1 MDFQDD
7 GFEGSVNEEIIF
19 KEVFFGNGSSRSNMR
34 CPRKTFSYEH
44 GPCKINDA
52 SLCSSSELSTV
63 SSYSYSRNIKLD
75 ECYNPTEN
83 IKTSSAPDSLPCK
96 WTSVEGDNVN
106 ASAKRIKL
114 STDEASDSVPN
125 LVKVKESSDSVRD
138 PVSTNCCPV
147 EDCDSESFTFHIV
160 ESSRQG
166 IISSCY
172 LLKHFVE
179 RDSNLGDP
187 DAKRT
192 SLNLEGNDEPNMVNK
207 VSASPVS
214 QESSMTRLL
223 VASPDTL
230 NEKFGSPLHL
240 EVGQMKF
247 PCPEL
252 DASLKTDLS
261 RDPRPLLHY
270 HVVHLF
276 IAAGWSIE
284 RVKRPCRRYMETV
297 YRSPQG
303 RAFREF
309 SKAWRACGEL
319 LFADRCSFVKEVDS
333 KEWTGIHQFLF
344 DLSDTLLKVG
354 KEMNQLGATT
364 SLAQCWVILDP
375 YVVVV
380 FIGRKIGTLRRGD
393 SVRATC
399 SIGVNGNNK
408 TEAFVTLTNEDNSI
422 CNLSADKNAS
432 PLHDNSPSAKSA
444 LTEAALKDLDG
455 GNCAFDEQTC
465 DTSFSHYYGHTEDGT
480 MKFLT
485 RVSNYD
491 PNFGNGLN
499 CMGSH
504 CNEPGNKIDTEDLTS
519 LPAYFSGSSCK
530 PRCLADGP
538 VPSGNSD
545 NVVRISGLTSPDEDS
560 TLYCSDE
567 QTSENHVEKPNEMV
581 KNVQTCSLVEE
592 EKVEV
597 PLDDKGD
604 NNLEESPNDCP
615 NYTSDDLSHSCAS
628 GVVQKSSQ
636 NEEGGLHFSASML
649 KTENKVP
656 PIHSILK
663 KKGRR
668 KCKKISE
675 IKPSLPPQI
684 DIVSVTPVKKTELWD
699 IDGNCSQ
706 LDMIEDQKSHIA
718 DTKIVDSH
726 EKSLSL
732 SPISCHSERKGSKF
746 KKNFDSL
753 KGSKTRKKKLNEC
766 QIEDDDLLVSA
777 IIRNKDVSS
786 SAAGF
791 SHIRKYLKS
800 RAKMNRKR
808 QKSSCKLLLRSLGNG
823 EKNYKDGKWYAVGA
837 RTVLSWLLDA
847 GVISSNDIIQY
858 QSPKDGSVVK
868 YGRITG
874 DGIICNCCNVLLSI
888 SEFKSH
894 AGFKFNRPCLNLFL
908 NSGRPFMLC
917 QLQAWSTEYKT
928 RRSRTRTVQVDED
941 DRNDDSCGICGDGG
955 ELICCDNC
963 PSTFHHSCLSIQE
976 LPEGNWYCLNC
987 TCRICGG
994 LVNYE
999 ETSSSSNALKC
1010 SQCEQKYHG
1019 QCLKQKDID
1028 SGVESHIWF
1037 CSWSCQKIYTAL
1049 QTRLGLIN
1057 QIANGLSWMLLRCI
1071 HNDQKILSTPRLAMM
1086 AECNSRL
1093 VVALTIM
1100 EECFLSMVDPRTGID
1115 MIPHLVYSWKSSFPR
1130 LDFHGFYTV
1139 ILEKDDVLL
1148 CVASIRV
1155 HGSELAEMPLIATCS
1170 KYRRQG
1176 MCRRLLNAIE
1186 EMLLSFKVKKLVIA
1200 AIPSLVETWT
1210 EGFGFVPVENDE
1222 KQSLHRFNLMVFPGT
1237 VLLKKALYVSG
1248 GQNTETREGVQLDT
1262 DTKRQCDSNDACP
1275 RMEMKCLN
1283 YLELQEHNGEKMMDD
1298 HKGISAPIDSS
1309 TLQLVESNGMNTSSA
1324 QKPVESVLQ
1333 SDGNCCTDIVGGK
1346 TETRTH
1352 EAKEPLKV
1360 EVGIECDIQVSEGK
1374 SWDEGVHA
1382 AAMTRFVEPVVLT

>member
-7 GFEGSVNEEIIF
+7 GFEGSANEEIIF
-19 KEVFFGNGSSRSNMR
+19 REIFFGNGSSHSNKW
-34 CPRKTFSYEH
+34 CPHKAFSYEH
-44 GPCKINDA
+44 RPCKINDA
-52 SLCSSSELSTV
+52 SLCSSSEPSTV
-63 SSYSYSRNIKLD
+63 SSYSYSRNMKLD
-75 ECYNPTEN
+75 ECYNATEN
-83 IKTSSAPDSLPCK
+83 IRTGSASNSLPCK
-96 WTSVEGDNVN
+96 RISVEGDDGN
-106 ASAKRIKL
+106 ASGKRIKV

-125 LVKVKESSDSVRD
+125 LVKLKQSSDSIRV
-138 PVSTNCCPV
+138 PVSANCYPA
-147 EDCDSESFTFHIV
+147 EECDSESFTFHIV

-172 LLKHFVE
+172 RLKDLVE
-179 RDSNLGDP
+179 MDSNLGDP
-187 DAKRT
+187 DAVKRT

-223 VASPDTL
+223 VASPDTI
-230 NEKFGSPLHL
+230 NEKVGSPLHL
-240 EVGQMKF
+240 EVGQMKSL
-247 PCPEL
+247 CPEL
-252 DASLKTDLS
+252 GASLKTDLS

-309 SKAWRACGEL
+309 SKAWRFCGEL
-319 LFADRCSFVKEVDS
+319 LFADRCSFVKDVDS

-344 DLSDTLLKVG
+344 DLSDTLLQFG

-364 SLAQCWVILDP
+364 SLANCWVILDP

-380 FIGRKIGTLRRGD
+380 FIDRKIGPLRRGD
-393 SVRATC
+393 LVRATC
-399 SIGVNGNNK
+399 SVGINGSGK
-408 TEAFVTLTNEDNSI
+408 TDAFVTLVNEDNSI

-444 LTEAALKDLDG
+444 LTEAPLKDLDG

-465 DTSFSHYYGHTEDGT
+465 DTSLSNYYGHTEDGT
-480 MKFLT
+480 TKFST

-491 PNFGNGLN
+491 PNLENGLN
-499 CMGSH
+499 CTGSH
-504 CNEPGNKIDTEDLTS
+504 FNEPGNKIEPEDLTS
-519 LPAYFSGSSCK
+519 SPAYFSGSTCK

-567 QTSENHVEKPNEMV
+567 QSSENHVENPNEMM
-581 KNVQTCSLVEE
+581 KNALTCSLVEG
-592 EKVEV
+592 KKLEV
-597 PLDDKGD
+597 PLGKAE
-604 NNLEESPNDCP
+604 NNLEESLNDCA
-615 NYTSDDLSHSCAS
+615 NYTSDGLSHSCAS

-636 NEEGGLHFSASML
+636 NEEGGLNFSASMF
-649 KTENKVP
+649 KTEDKVSA
-656 PIHSILK
+656 IHSILK
-663 KKGRR
+663 KKGRQ

-675 IKPSLPPQI
+675 IKPNLPPQI
-684 DIVSVTPVKKTELWD
+684 DI
-699 IDGNCSQ
+699 DGSCSQ

-718 DTKIVDSH
+718 DTKNVDSH
-726 EKSLSL
+726 EKNLSL
-732 SPISCHSERKGSKF
+732 SPISCHSERKSSKL

-791 SHIRKYLKS
+791 SHVRKYLKS
-800 RAKMNRKR
+800 RAKMNRKS

-823 EKNYKDGKWYAVGA
+823 EKNYKDGKWYALGA

-874 DGIICNCCNVLLSI
+874 DGIICNCCGDLLSI
-888 SEFKSH
+888 SKFKSH
-894 AGFKFNRPCLNLFL
+894 AGFKFNRACLNLFL
-908 NSGRPFMLC
+908 DSGRPFMLC

-928 RRSRTRTVQVDED
+928 RKSRTRTVEVDED

-999 ETSSSSNALKC
+999 EISSSFDALKC
-1010 SQCEQKYHG
+1010 FQCEQKYHG
-1019 QCLKQKDID
+1019 QCLKQRDIN

-1037 CSWSCQKIYTAL
+1037 CSDSCQKIYTAL
-1049 QTRLGLIN
+1049 QSRLGLTN
-1057 QIANGLSWMLLRCI
+1057 QFANGFSWMLLRCI

-1176 MCRRLLNAIE
+1176 MCRRLLKAIE
-1186 EMLLSFKVKKLVIA
+1186 EMLMSFKVKKLVIA

-1210 EGFGFVPVENDE
+1210 EGFGFAPVENEE

-1248 GQNTETREGVQLDT
+1248 QTTETTVGVQLDT
-1262 DTKRQCDSNDACP
+1262 NTKQQCNSNEPCP
-1275 RMEMKCLN
+1275 RMEMKCSK
-1283 YLELQEHNGEKMMDD
+1283 YQELQEHNGEKTKDD
-1298 HKGISAPIDSS
+1298 HEANPAPPVDSS
-1309 TLQLVESNGMNTSSA
+1309 TLQLVESNGLDTSPG
-1324 QKPVESVLQ
+1324 QKFVES
-1333 SDGNCCTDIVGGK
+1333 NCCTDIVGAT
-1346 TETRTH
+1346 TETCNH
-1352 EAKEPLKV
+1352 EAKKLLKV
-1360 EVGIECDIQVSEGK
+1360 EVGVECDIQLSEGK
-1374 SWDEGVHA
+1374 SWDEGVHGA
-1382 AAMTRFVEPVVLT
+1382 TMTRFVEPVVLT

>member
-7 GFEGSVNEEIIF
+7 GFEGSPNEEIIF
-19 KEVFFGNGSSRSNMR
+19 KEVFFGNGASRSNER
-34 CPRKTFSYEH
+34 CPRDAFGYEH
-44 GPCKINDA
+44 GLCKINDA

-63 SSYSYSRNIKLD
+63 SSHLYSRNIKLD
-75 ECYNPTEN
+75 ECYNATEN
-83 IKTSSAPDSLPCK
+83 IRTSSAPNSFPCK
-96 WTSVEGDNVN
+96 WIPVEGNDEN
-106 ASAKRIKL
+106 ACVKRMKR
-114 STDEASDSVPN
+114 SPDERSDSVPE
-125 LVKVKESSDSVRD
+125 LVMVMKSSDIRGE
-138 PVSTNCCPV
+138 PVSTSCCPAEV
-147 EDCDSESFTFHIV
+147 CDSESFTFHIV
-160 ESSRQG
+160 ESSRRG

-179 RDSNLGDP
+179 RDSNRGEP
-187 DAKRT
+187 DASKRT
-192 SLNLEGNDEPNMVNK
+192 SLNLEGNDEPSMVDK

-223 VASPDTL
+223 VASPSN
-230 NEKFGSPLHL
+230 NEQFGSPLQL
-240 EVGQMKF
+240 VVGQMKLQ
-247 PCPEL
+247 CPEL
-252 DASLKTDLS
+252 DTSLMTDLK

-303 RAFREF
+303 RTIREF
-309 SKAWRACGEL
+309 SKAWRVCGEL
-319 LFADRCSFVKEVDS
+319 LFADRCSFVKEVGS

-344 DLSDTLLKVG
+344 DLSDTLLQVG
-354 KEMNQLGATT
+354 KEMNQLGGTT
-364 SLAQCWVILDP
+364 SLAHCWVILDP

-380 FIGRKIGTLRRGD
+380 FIYRKIGTLRKGD
-393 SVRATC
+393 LVRATC

-408 TEAFVTLTNEDNSI
+408 TDTFVTLTNEDSSI
-422 CNLSADKNAS
+422 CSLSADKSAS
-432 PLHDNSPSAKSA
+432 PLREQSPSAKSA
-444 LTEAALKDLDG
+444 LTEAVLKDLDG

-465 DTSFSHYYGHTEDGT
+465 DTIFSNYYGHTEDGT
-480 MKFLT
+480 MKLST
-485 RVSNYD
+485 RVSNYVPSLANV
-491 PNFGNGLN
+491 PN
-499 CMGSH
+499 CTGSH
-504 CNEPGNKIDTEDLTS
+504 CNETGCKIDSEDLT
-519 LPAYFSGSSCK
+519 CK
-530 PRCLADGP
+530 PRCLADCP

-545 NVVRISGLTSPDEDS
+545 NVVRISGTTSPDEDS
-560 TLYCSDE
+560 TLHCLDE
-567 QTSENHVEKPNEMV
+567 HSSENQVEKPNELV
-581 KNVQTCSLVEE
+581 KNVLTCSLGEE
-592 EKVEV
+592 KKVEV
-597 PLDDKGD
+597 PLDDKAE
-604 NNLEESPNDCP
+604 NSLEESLNDYS

-628 GVVQKSSQ
+628 GVVEKSTQ
-636 NEEGGLHFSASML
+636 NEEGGLHFSASKF
-649 KTENKVP
+649 KTENKVSA
-656 PIHSILK
+656 IHSTLK

-675 IKPSLPPQI
+675 INPTLPPQI
-684 DIVSVTPVKKTELWD
+684 NIVSTTPGKKTD
-699 IDGNCSQ
+699 CTQ

-718 DTKIVDSH
+718 DTKNVDSH
-726 EKSLSL
+726 EKSSFL

-746 KKNFDSL
+746 KKKFDSL
-753 KGSKTRKKKLNEC
+753 RGSKTRKKKLNEC

-777 IIRNKDVSS
+777 IIRNKDVNS
-786 SAAGF
+786 SAIGF

-800 RAKMNRKR
+800 RAKMNCKSQKR
-808 QKSSCKLLLRSLGNG
+808 SCKLLLRSLGNG
-823 EKNYKDGKWYAVGA
+823 EKNYKDGKWYAIGA

-858 QSPKDGSVVK
+858 QSPKDDSVVK

-874 DGIICNCCNVLLSI
+874 DGIICNCCSELLTI
-888 SEFKSH
+888 SEFKCH

-908 NSGRPFMLC
+908 DSGRPFMLC

-928 RRSRTRTVQVDED
+928 RTSKTRTVQVDED

-987 TCRICGG
+987 TCRTCGG

-999 ETSSSSNALKC
+999 ETSSSSDALKC

-1028 SGVESHIWF
+1028 PGVGSHLWF
-1037 CSWSCQKIYTAL
+1037 CSASCQKIYAGL
-1049 QTRLGLIN
+1049 QSRLGLIN
-1057 QIANGLSWMLLRCI
+1057 QFANGFSWMLLRCI
-1071 HNDQKILSTPRLAMM
+1071 HNEQKILSTSRLAMM

-1210 EGFGFVPVENDE
+1210 EGFGFIPVEDDE
-1222 KQSLHRFNLMVFPGT
+1222 KHSLHRFNLMVFPGT
-1237 VLLKKALYVSG
+1237 LLLKKALYVSG
-1248 GQNTETREGVQLDT
+1248 QNTETTQGVQLDT
-1262 DTKRQCDSNDACP
+1262 DSKQECDSEKACS
-1275 RMEMKCLN
+1275 RTEMKRLM
-1283 YLELQEHNGEKMMDD
+1283 YQELQEQNGEKTMDD
-1298 HKGISAPIDSS
+1298 CEGNPAPMSPS
-1309 TLQLVESNGMNTSSA
+1309 TTTNEMDTCSG
-1324 QKPVESVLQ
+1324 QKSIQSVQEQ
-1333 SDGNCCTDIVGGK
+1333 SDGKCCTDEVGAAS
-1346 TETRTH
+1346 ETHIH
-1352 EAKEPLKV
+1352 EGNESLEV
-1360 EVGIECDIQVSEGK
+1360 EVVGTERDVQLSEGK
-1374 SWDEGVHA
+1374 SWDGVRA
-1382 AAMTRFVEPVVLT
+1382 VGMTGFVEPGVQTFR